1 MLADSLYEA
10 DDEFN
15 PFADAVSP
23 LNPQSANVQT
33 SAEPA
38 REISSN
44 APDANSNIRE
54 VSSPGKSVNVKSLPL
69 ETLTLDSA
77 PLGPLDHSTPS
88 TVNSENNPSGSSVH
102 ESFAIPSKPSLLPK
116 NSFGYSGVHP
126 HGLHV
131 SEVNPYS
138 SEPSSIT
145 QEELRHKE
153 ASDASPKTMLAEAGP
168 HPSAPT
174 IAPSMTQ
181 KHEDSQVVAE
191 LEVPS
196 VPPLNI
202 QVHDPHTVS
211 ELAKSHTVYLVSSQ
225 LESDSVQSTE
235 VTVQRRYRDF
245 DCLYQLL
252 SNNYPGCIIPPP
264 PEKQVVGRLD
274 DEVVEHRRAALEVML
289 RKISSHPL
297 LRNDS
302 FFEKFLR
309 VDNFDTKLTNYVTPI
324 DAASSSTASGSSGLL
339 DSFTSA
345 FHTSS
350 SSKYIEQDP
359 LLAETKL
366 SLDALETQLRS
377 MYHALLLCIDQ
388 RLQLLS
394 SIHDFGESLANL
406 SLVDLD
412 PSLSSQLDNLSQIQI
427 ELQFSQERKVAQ
439 DNLTLGVTIEE
450 YIRNIESAKNAY
462 STRQKLWQVWQSS
475 LQSLSR
481 LDAQLDKC
489 RKQSKFQQKSLPYL
503 ESQVEKYRVK
513 SSQLAQQF
521 ENSTALLKHDLKQ
534 FSNIR
539 VDDLKASVETWL
551 ESAIESQKELI
562 DRWESFLE

>member
-1 MLADSLYEA
+1 MLGDSFYEA

-23 LNPQSANVQT
+23 LNPQSADVQT
-33 SAEPA
+33 PTEPTH
-38 REISSN
+38 EISLN
-44 APDANSNIRE
+44 THDANSKIRE
-54 VSSPGKSVNVKSLPL
+54 VSSPGKSFNVKSLPL

-77 PLGPLDHSTPS
+77 PLGPLDHSTSS
-88 TVNSENNPSGSSVH
+88 TVNFENNPVGSSVH
-102 ESFAIPSKPSLLPK
+102 ESPTVPAELSFSPNIPH
-116 NSFGYSGVHP
+116 GVHAVS
-126 HGLHV
+126 HGLRI

-138 SEPSSIT
+138 SEPLSAA
-145 QEELRHKE
+145 QEESRQKE
-153 ASDASPKTMLAEAGP
+153 NLDTTPDMGLTDAAPHSSDPSLAPAM
-168 HPSAPT
+168 S
-174 IAPSMTQ
+174 Q
-181 KHEDSQVVAE
+181 KHKDSQVVAE
-191 LEVPS
+191 LEVPA

-211 ELAKSHTVYLVSSQ
+211 ELAKSHTVYMVSSQ
-225 LESDSVQSTE
+225 MDSGSAQATE
-235 VTVQRRYRDF
+235 ITVQRRYRDF

-274 DEVVEHRRAALEVML
+274 DDVVEHRRAALEVML

-302 FFEKFLR
+302 FFESFLQ
-309 VDNFDTKLTNYVTPI
+309 VDYFDTKLTNYVTPI
-324 DAASSSTASGSSGLL
+324 DAASSSTNSGSSGLL

-345 FHTSS
+345 FQTSS
-350 SSKYIEQDP
+350 SSKYVEQDP
-359 LLAETKL
+359 WLAETKL
-366 SLDALETQLRS
+366 SLDTLEIQLRS
-377 MYHALLLCIDQ
+377 MYHAILVCIDQ
-388 RLQLLS
+388 RLQFLS

-412 PSLSSQLDNLSQIQI
+412 SSLSSQLDSLSQIQI

-462 STRQKLWQVWQSS
+462 TSRQKLWQVWQSS

-481 LDAQLDKC
+481 LDAQLDKS
-489 RKQSKFQQKSLPYL
+489 RKQSKFNQKSLPYL
-503 ESQVEKYRVK
+503 EGQVDKYRAK
-513 SSQLAQQF
+513 SSQLEQQF
-521 ENSTALLKHDLKQ
+521 EKSTALLKHDLKQ
-534 FSNIR
+534 FSNNR